1 MYDRGMQVRLLK
13 LADIDIFLE
22 HVSRH
27 MAESGTDGTPVFSPL
42 QPGLPWDAEAARLRV
57 KEAWEKTLEEPGWC
71 RDWGTFDGASLI
83 GHIDLK
89 TMKLPS
95 ALHRA
100 TIGIGVESSH
110 RRQGV
115 GSLLLQTVIDWAQEQ
130 PALVWLDL
138 EVFAHNHPAIKLY
151 ESFWFIQIGA
161 VQDRFRIDGQSID
174 DLRMALRIR
183 E

>member
-1 MYDRGMQVRLLK
+1 MLVRLLP
-13 LADIDIFLE
+13 LPDIDIFLE

-27 MAESGTDGTPVFSPL
+27 MAESGTEGTPVFSPL

-71 RDWGTFDGASLI
+71 RAWGTFDGASLI

-115 GSLLLQTVIDWAQEQ
+115 GSLLLQAAVDWAQEQ

-138 EVFAHNHPAIKLY
+138 EVFAHNHAAIKLY
-151 ESFWFIQIGA
+151 EAFHFVQVGA
-161 VQDRFRIDGQSID
+161 VLDRFRINGKKID
-174 DLRMALRIR
+174 DLQMVHRIR